1 MRHVIHNVITF
12 YEMEAQATC
21 AVLSEVQKS
30 LTAFDKGWNSGED
43 QERSTQ
49 AGANSGLQMAE
60 PTWAQR
66 VDRQIEETEAH
77 LQQQLCEYDRILEGL
92 TGAQRMSASA

>member
-30 LTAFDKGWNSGED
+30 LAASDNGRGSGED
-43 QERSTQ
+43 QERSMQ
-49 AGANSGLQMAE
+49 AGANSGLRMAE

-66 VDRQIEETEAH
+66 VDRQIEETETH
-77 LQQQLCEYDRILEGL
+77 LQQQSYEYDRILEGL
-92 TGAQRMSASA
+92 TGAP